1 MEITWRGHSSVRMVS
16 RDVTLLADPYP
27 ESALEISA
35 DIVTVSCD
43 YPSHSDY
50 KSVDGE
56 PKTLS
61 GPGQYEAMGYNITG
75 IGTALNDAA
84 ESRLVNTIYVI
95 RSEGVSVCHLGNLN
109 AKLSSRQLES
119 LGSVD
124 TLIVPAGGGGTLEI
138 KEISRIVNVLSP
150 GIVIP
155 VHFDP
160 EEGEDGLGSARALF
174 SELNVE
180 PPEAQIRL
188 NVTENNIPREMRV
201 TQLRNLSGGG

>member
-27 ESALEISA
+27 ESAGDIYA

-56 PKTLS
+56 PKILN

-75 IGTALNDAA
+75 IGTALSDTDG
-84 ESRLVNTIYVI
+84 SRRVNTIYVI
-95 RSEGVSVCHLGNLN
+95 RSEDVSVCHLGNLN
-109 AKLSSRQLES
+109 SKLSSRQLES

-138 KEISRIVNVLSP
+138 KEISRIINVLSP

-155 VHFDP
+155 IHFDP
-160 EEGEDGLGSARALF
+160 EDGEDGLGSARALL

-180 PPEAQIRL
+180 PPETQIRL
-188 NVTENNIPREMRV
+188 NVTQNNVPREMRV
-201 TQLRNLSGGG
+201 TRLRNLAGGG

>member
-1 MEITWRGHSSVRMVS
+1 MEITWRGHSSVKMVS

-27 ESALEISA
+27 ESAGDISA

-50 KSVDGE
+50 KSVDGA
-56 PKTLS
+56 PKTLN
-61 GPGQYEAMGYNITG
+61 GPGQYETLGYNITG
-75 IGTALNDAA
+75 IGTALNDAE
-84 ESRLVNTIYVI
+84 ESRRVNTIYVI
-95 RSEGVSVCHLGNLN
+95 RSEGISVCHMGNLN
-109 AKLSSRQLES
+109 AKLSSRQLEA

-124 TLIVPAGGGGTLEI
+124 TLIVPVGGGGTLDV

-155 VHFDP
+155 VHFDQ
-160 EEGEDGLGSARALF
+160 EEGEDGIGSARALF

-180 PPEAQIRL
+180 PSETQIRL
-188 NVTENNIPREMRV
+188 NVTQSNMPREMRV
-201 TQLRNLSGGG
+201 ARLRNLSGG